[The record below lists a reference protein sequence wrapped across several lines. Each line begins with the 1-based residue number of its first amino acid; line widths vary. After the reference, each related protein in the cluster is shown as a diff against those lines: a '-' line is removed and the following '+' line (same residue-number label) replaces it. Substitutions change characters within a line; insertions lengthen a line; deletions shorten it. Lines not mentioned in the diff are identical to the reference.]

1 MSSRPPLAP
10 CGVRILRSRTFL
22 TVIIVTGS
30 LIAGNRAQAQSRADP
45 APSSTIDVPAPDT
58 APAPAAAADPSA
70 QPSGGLSSDIKQYF
84 TAPLHWDARDWAWFG
99 GALAAI
105 AASHH
110 FDSQVR
116 THFVGNLTPSQIQ
129 NLPSDDV
136 QDILPT
142 VGVLLATWGYAS
154 WTGSSA
160 GHEEAWA
167 MFEAAG
173 LSTVTAYGLKYSLRR
188 LGPDQ
193 TSDPDEWEKTG
204 GKSFPSE
211 HSTAAFAVGTVLAE
225 SGNDEYRWLRR
236 LLGYGLGVA
245 PQAQHP
251 LAVGYRR
258 GRRPRHFQRA
268 LRHES
273 HLRVRCAKQLFAGS
287 GRRRRD
293 ADVQP
298 DAPVGTRS
306 RPDKRPRAP
315 LSR

>member
-1 MSSRPPLAP
+1 
-10 CGVRILRSRTFL
+10 LRSRTFL
-22 TVIIVTGS
+22 TAIVVTAT
-30 LIAGNRAQAQSRADP
+30 LIAAATVRAQASADQV
-45 APSSTIDVPAPDT
+45 PSSTVNLPQPET
-58 APAPAAAADPSA
+58 APAPGAAADPSA
-70 QPSGGLSSDIKQYF
+70 QPSGGLSSDVKEYF
-84 TAPLHWDARDWAWFG
+84 TAPLHWDAGEWAWFG

-129 NLPSDDV
+129 ALPSDDV

-142 VGVLLATWGYAS
+142 VGVMLATWGYAS
-154 WTGSSA
+154 WSGSTA

-173 LSTVTAYGLKYSLRR
+173 LSTVTAYGLKYTARR

-193 TSDPDEWEKTG
+193 TSDPNEWFKSG

-236 LLGYGLGVA
+236 FLGYGLGVA
-245 PQAQHP
+245 TSYLRLKHNTHWLSDTVAGGALGISSAHFVMNRTYASGAQSNFS
-251 LAVGYRR
+251 LV
-258 GRRPRHFQRA
+258 
-268 LRHES
+268 
-273 HLRVRCAKQLFAGS
+273 
-287 GRRRRD
+287 
-293 ADVQP
+293 
-298 DAPVGTRS
+298 PVEGGAMLTYHVTL
-306 RPDKRPRAP
+306 P
-315 LSR
+315 

>member
-1 MSSRPPLAP
+1 LRNRTLLR
-10 CGVRILRSRTFL
+10 VIL
-22 TVIIVTGS
+22 VTATLGAGS
-30 LIAGNRAQAQSRADP
+30 TAWGQTDSDR
-45 APSSTIDVPAPDT
+45 APSYTASVPAPET
-58 APAPAAAADPSA
+58 SPSASGVAADQSA
-70 QPSGGLSSDIKQYF
+70 QASGGLSSDIKQYF
-84 TAPLHWDARDWAWFG
+84 TAPLHWNAGEWAWFG

-116 THFVGNLTPSQIQ
+116 THFVSNLAPGQTI
-129 NLPSDDV
+129 PSDDV

-173 LSTVTAYGLKYSLRR
+173 LSTVTAYGLKFTLRR

-193 TSDPDEWEKTG
+193 TSDPNEWEKSG
-204 GKSFPSE
+204 GSSFPSE

-245 PQAQHP
+245 TSYLRLKHNTHWLSDTVAGGA
-251 LAVGYRR
+251 LGIASA
-258 GRRPRHFQRA
+258 HFVMNRTYASGEQSNFS
-268 LRHES
+268 L
-273 HLRVRCAKQLFAGS
+273 VPVAG
-287 GRRRRD
+287 G
-293 ADVQP
+293 AMLTYNLTLP
-298 DAPVGTRS
+298 
-306 RPDKRPRAP
+306 
-315 LSR
+315 

>member
-1 MSSRPPLAP
+1 
-10 CGVRILRSRTFL
+10 LRSRTFL

-45 APSSTIDVPAPDT
+45 APSSTIDAPAPDT

-245 PQAQHP
+245 TSYERLKHNTHWLSDTVAGAA
-251 LAVGYRR
+251 LGISSA
-258 GRRPRHFQRA
+258 HFVMNRTYASGVQSNFS
-268 LRHES
+268 L
-273 HLRVRCAKQLFAGS
+273 VPVAG
-287 GRRRRD
+287 G
-293 ADVQP
+293 AMLTYNLTLP
-298 DAPVGTRS
+298 
-306 RPDKRPRAP
+306 
-315 LSR
+315 